1 LARFYSLIFV
11 DRKKSSWL
19 AKNNLAEM
27 FSSKEIFRSAV
38 FAVIGGIISVVVLKF
53 LETEGTA
60 REIRDEDELNEAKKQ
75 PQEHDERLC

>member
-1 LARFYSLIFV
+1 
-11 DRKKSSWL
+11 
-19 AKNNLAEM
+19 M

-53 LETEGTA
+53 LESEGEAT
-60 REIRDEDELNEAKKQ
+60 EIRDEDELNEAKKQ

>member
-1 LARFYSLIFV
+1 
-11 DRKKSSWL
+11 
-19 AKNNLAEM
+19 M